1 VCEGFIELYSHVID
15 KNMVMPLIRDN
26 PLHVKLNR
34 STIHLLLTL
43 EIITADN

>member
-1 VCEGFIELYSHVID
+1 VID

-34 STIHLLLTL
+34 STIHHTL
-43 EIITADN
+43 ITRDYHG